1 MAKSKALAT
10 TAKNTAIQPL
20 QPWEEE
26 AAKEARDEKSRE
38 VLGLPRITH
47 QAGQLKLDDKPVV
60 GNKLSLIVVDY
71 KFANQWFAEKFQ
83 PGVAATP
90 ACYAFGNEEAGMA
103 PHPAAPKP
111 QATSCAICP
120 KNVFGTAEMGRGKA
134 CQNTRR
140 LLVVVPPKNADAFNK
155 TEKRQIS
162 VPAGSLKNFGN
173 LLGSLRDTTRTGNIR
188 EAIVEVGTEP
198 KGGAYALT
206 FTQTG
211 TLPPDQ
217 FQAVLALRKASEGLL
232 TQPFPTLDSGEA
244 EKAPVKGMSKNSKR
258 KLD

>member
-1 MAKSKALAT
+1 MAKSKALAVNDPRSKSL
-10 TAKNTAIQPL
+10 APL

-38 VLGLPRITH
+38 VLGVDRITH
-47 QAGQLKLDDKPVV
+47 KAGQLNLDGKPVA
-60 GNKLSLIVVDY
+60 GNKLALIVVDY
-71 KFANQWFAEKFQ
+71 KFANQWYASKFQ
-83 PGVAATP
+83 PDVAATP
-90 ACYAFGNEEAGMA
+90 ACYAFGNEEAGMK
-103 PHPAAPKP
+103 PHPAAPQP
-111 QATSCAICP
+111 QSETCATCP

-140 LLVVVPPKNADAFNK
+140 LLVVVPPKDANAFNK
-155 TEKRQIS
+155 TEKRQLS
-162 VPAGSLKNFGN
+162 VPPASLKNWGN
-173 LLGSLRDTTRTGNIR
+173 LLTAIRDTTRTANIR
-188 EAIVEVGTEP
+188 EAVIEVSTEP

-211 TLPPDQ
+211 TLPTDQ

-232 TQPFPTLDSGEA
+232 TQPYPTLEDSDAKPAAKPLG
-244 EKAPVKGMSKNSKR
+244 KNARR